1 MSRQVLE
8 KFLNDFVTKLERDE
22 PELARSDYN
31 LQPHTFIFTPGRL
44 ATQTIRSAKASAK
57 DGWEVTTTDTAKI
70 KELADI
76 HGATLVAKIKA
87 LGGTSYSKKGVRLR
101 FITSTKQEVITPK
114 WAEYRLKPEV
124 AAKIFNEANI
134 YEKVRSSYSETIV
147 EFFQAVQDYFAAQEQ
162 YTSPKSNRKKT
173 KGIRG
178 GKDGTGAL
186 IRGDSTSFQAGHM
199 HGAGILETQLRSAFN
214 STYDSMSKEMK
225 QAGIKD
231 AQELYNLLQ
240 SLGLNLSVVRADDGE
255 GFVIMLEDRGGN
267 ASFGGAQGRAKVAFM
282 ASAKTFLNDY
292 DLGNLEGS
300 DSIIRRNRKL
310 IIQQVAKEFK
320 KNPRVKVKTE
330 NTKLKKSKG
339 EVNTTIGSPKVKKQ
353 KTVPL
358 AAAVAMPKTSR
369 RGRPKRKPPPPK
381 MGLKNILGVL
391 NNQLPQRVASNMG
404 EPRLVNRTGRFA
416 QSVRATDV
424 SQTAQGFPSIGYTYE
439 KGRYGVF
446 ESTSG
451 TSRASIER
459 DPRPLIDQSIRE
471 IVIGFGLG
479 RIYTRRQ

>member
-8 KFLNDFVTKLERDE
+8 QFLNDFVTRLEQE
-22 PELARSDYN
+22 QPELARSDYN

-44 ATQTIRSAKASAK
+44 ATQTIRAAKQSAK
-57 DGWEVTTTDTAKI
+57 DGWEVTRQDTETI
-70 KELADI
+70 KELADT
-76 HGATLVAKIKA
+76 HGAILVAKIKA
-87 LGGTSYSKKGVRLR
+87 LGGKSYSKKGVKLR
-101 FITSTKQEVITPK
+101 FITSTAQEVITPK

-124 AAKIFNEANI
+124 AAAIFNEANI
-134 YEKVRSSYSETIV
+134 YEKVKSSYSETIV
-147 EFFQAVQDYFAAQEQ
+147 KFFQAVQDYFAAQEQ
-162 YTSPKSNRKKT
+162 YTGSKSKRKKT

-178 GKDGTGAL
+178 GKDRTGAL
-186 IRGDSTSFQAGHM
+186 IRGDSTSLEAGHL
-199 HGAGILETQLRSAFN
+199 HGAGILETQLRGAFN
-214 STYDSMSKEMK
+214 STYDSLSKEMQ

-240 SLGLNLSVVRADDGE
+240 SLGLDLSVVRADDGE
-255 GFVIMLEDRGGN
+255 GFVIMLEDKGGN
-267 ASFGGAQGRAKVAFM
+267 AQFGGKAKQAKIDFM
-282 ASAKTFLNDY
+282 ASARTFLTGY

-310 IIQQVAKEFK
+310 IIQQVAKEFR
-320 KNPRVKVKTE
+320 KNPRARVKTE

-339 EVNTTIGSPKVKKQ
+339 KVETTIGSPKIKKQ

-358 AAAVAMPKTSR
+358 AASVAMPKGSR
-369 RGRPKRKPPPPK
+369 KATRKPAPPK

-391 NNQLPQRVASNMG
+391 NNQLPERVAKNMG
-404 EPRLVNRTGRFA
+404 SPRLENRTGRFA

-424 SQTAQGFPSIGYTYE
+424 TQTAQGFPSIGYTYM
-439 KGRYGVF
+439 KDRYGPY

-451 TSRASIER
+451 TRFANIER
-459 DPRPLIDQSIRE
+459 DPRPLIDKSIRE
-471 IVIGFGLG
+471 IVMGMGLG

>member
-8 KFLNDFVTKLERDE
+8 QFLNDFVIKLENDE

-57 DGWEVTTTDTAKI
+57 DGWEVTAKDTAKI

-76 HGATLVAKIKA
+76 HGAVLVEKIKA
-87 LGGTSYSKKGVRLR
+87 LGGKSYSKKGVRLR
-101 FITSTKQEVITPK
+101 FITSTAQEVITPK

-124 AAKIFNEANI
+124 AAEIFRQDNI

-147 EFFQAVQDYFAAQEQ
+147 AFFQAVQDYFAAQEQ
-162 YTSPKSNRKKT
+162 YTGSKTNRKRT
-173 KGIRG
+173 RGIRG
-178 GKDGTGAL
+178 GKEGTGAL
-186 IRGDSTSFQAGHM
+186 IRGDSTSLQAGHL

-214 STYDSMSKEMK
+214 STYDSLSKEMQ

-255 GFVIMLEDRGGN
+255 GFVIMLEDRSGNIATGGK
-267 ASFGGAQGRAKVAFM
+267 ARQAKIAFM
-282 ASAKTFLNDY
+282 ASAKTFLTGY

-300 DSIIRRNRKL
+300 DSIVRRNRKL

-330 NTKLKKSKG
+330 DTKLKKSKG
-339 EVNTTIGSPKVKKQ
+339 KADTTIGSPKVKKQ

-358 AAAVAMPKTSR
+358 AASVAMPKSR
-369 RGRPKRKPPPPK
+369 RRAKRKPSPPK
-381 MGLKNILGVL
+381 TALKNILGLL
-391 NNQLPQRVASNMG
+391 NAKLPQQVADNMG
-404 EPRLVNRTGRFA
+404 SPRLENQTGTFA
-416 QSVRATDV
+416 DSVRAIDV
-424 SQTAQGFPSIGYTYE
+424 QETAKGFTSIGYLYQ
-439 KGRYGVF
+439 KNPYQVF

-451 TSRASIER
+451 TRFSDTAR
-459 DPRPLIDQSIRE
+459 DPRTLIDLSIRE
-471 IVIGFGLG
+471 IVAQFGLG
-479 RIYTRRQ
+479 RLYTRRL